1 MKMQAIQAKPARAG
15 GWIAHLWPADLNCC
29 VFQATWIF
37 PTFPGFLPSGPGY
50 IPKWTDSDI
59 STFSVGVY
67 FLSSPNTW
75 PTKDSL
81 IVSHLRGAG
90 EAGVWLDA
98 SLGNG
103 GFRAWVTILA
113 GDL

>member
-1 MKMQAIQAKPARAG
+1 MQATQAKPARAG

-90 EAGVWLDA
+90 GGREGCGLMRPRGMVVSEPG
-98 SLGNG
+98 SLS
-103 GFRAWVTILA
+103 
-113 GDL
+113 